1 MTKKTKPAEQKKS
14 SLLRGRR
21 WTPEELQELREI
33 VELALALRPK
43 ERRYKVVT
51 VPFGMDD

>member
-1 MTKKTKPAEQKKS
+1 MTKKTKPAKQQKS
-14 SLLRGRR
+14 SLLKGRR
-21 WTPEELQELREI
+21 WTAEELQELREI

>member
-1 MTKKTKPAEQKKS
+1 MTKKTKPAEQQKS
-14 SLLRGRR
+14 SLLKGRR
-21 WTPEELQELREI
+21 WTAEELQELREI
-33 VELALALRPK
+33 VELALALSPK

>member
-1 MTKKTKPAEQKKS
+1 MTKKTKPAAKPKAPPP
-14 SLLRGRR
+14 RKRR
-21 WTPEELQELREI
+21 WTPEELRDI
-33 VELALALRPK
+33 VELAQALRPK